1 MSSLPPFIT
10 RFGLGDDAD
19 ERAVKRAYARELKQI
34 DQELDPAAFQ
44 DLREARDAALYWL
57 QVRQYELE
65 QERQEQQQAQDE
77 IARQAAPDVGAA
89 SNAQPAPGASPP
101 EMASA
106 PLDPPPDPA
115 RGEPAAPP
123 ELVRYEHRH
132 PELVYPDDPAPAPQD
147 LAAQPARGAVP
158 QEEAPE
164 AIGTAVFG
172 EFADEL
178 GVSSQFGHRVLSPP
192 QLKQQLERFLDD
204 PRLMQIDAKDV
215 FEWHIARMLAQGWR
229 PGHETLM
236 EVAAARFEWSTDRR
250 RLYRFGPAGQVLDR
264 YMQELSAFDQEDEPT
279 RRILVDTLRNLRFRA
294 EPPPD
299 EPESMRRAEYL
310 AARFPHLLGLLASA
324 DNFENWRKISAGV
337 QQREERAARAASDE
351 HQVRGAAALAGN
363 PSNPLWETGKVI
375 AIFFAVIASL
385 MALAITLSPSPPN
398 VGSIPTAVKHSADS
412 ANKPLGEAALAA
424 VLNSTIGPVNC
435 QTVADYAQERGI
447 GTTYPRATL
456 GKEFDRFVLSC
467 VTGGN
472 WPGKLENDVVLASS
486 IARLKGQADYENL
499 VKEAQARLKV
509 AQILAEKE
517 ARAAALAAKAKPEPA
532 PAEPYK
538 GWGKLEFAPSQSEN
552 RDLKSQQESERLIKE
567 TRAKQEANAAALQKV
582 FDSPGS
588 VQGNRPAP
596 PLRGQAWYKGENE
609 RPAGVAPAP
618 ADKRYEWDKT
628 DYNRI
633 KQDLDP
639 LKLGEPHY
647 GGSAKRGTDDA
658 AAPK

>member
-89 SNAQPAPGASPP
+89 SDAQPAPGASPP

-132 PELVYPDDPAPAPQD
+132 PELVYPDDPAPAPQE

-324 DNFENWRKISAGV
+324 ENFENWRKISAGV
-337 QQREERAARAASDE
+337 QQREERAA
-351 HQVRGAAALAGN
+351 AALASMP
-363 PSNPLWETGKVI
+363 PSRPQGSNKAA
-375 AIFFAVIASL
+375 AIFFAVIVALMLLVRFFMSGTPDFGNMPATAIKQSADTRSSL
-385 MALAITLSPSPPN
+385 TEKALAEVLKST
-398 VGSIPTAVKHSADS
+398 VGPASCKD
-412 ANKPLGEAALAA
+412 
-424 VLNSTIGPVNC
+424 
-435 QTVADYAQERGI
+435 VADYAQERSI
-447 GTTYPRATL
+447 GTAYPRATPDTA
-456 GKEFDRFVLSC
+456 FDRFVLSC

-472 WPGKLENDVVLASS
+472 WPNKLENDAVVASS
-486 IARLKGQADYENL
+486 VARLKSKADYENL
-499 VKEAQARLKV
+499 VKAAVARIKV
-509 AQILAEKE
+509 DEILAGAK
-517 ARAAALAAKAKPEPA
+517 ARAA
-532 PAEPYK
+532 
-538 GWGKLEFAPSQSEN
+538 
-552 RDLKSQQESERLIKE
+552 ER
-567 TRAKQEANAAALQKV
+567 NAAAKSEQEIIYDFQRALAQAAQKYNHYPAEAIRQSWEGRAVVRLHVGRDGKATGVEVINSSGHEILDEQAKAAIKLAKPLVQVPETLRGKEFDADVAVRFGLQK
-582 FDSPGS
+582 
-588 VQGNRPAP
+588 
-596 PLRGQAWYKGENE
+596 
-609 RPAGVAPAP
+609 
-618 ADKRYEWDKT
+618 
-628 DYNRI
+628 
-633 KQDLDP
+633 
-639 LKLGEPHY
+639 
-647 GGSAKRGTDDA
+647 
-658 AAPK
+658 